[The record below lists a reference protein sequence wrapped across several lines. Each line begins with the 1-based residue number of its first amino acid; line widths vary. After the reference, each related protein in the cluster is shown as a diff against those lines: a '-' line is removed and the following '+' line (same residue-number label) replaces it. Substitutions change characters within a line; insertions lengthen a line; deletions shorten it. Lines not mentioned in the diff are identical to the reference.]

1 LQSVSATP
9 QTPPAPADY
18 TQGSKKPTKRNHKG
32 EAPPTPTAFQIN
44 KEPPQ
49 PPPRT
54 PSRAESCQSALRWPS
69 PAAALHQAVTL
80 KTARNGTRL
89 LGANTDEKWC

>member
-1 LQSVSATP
+1 VV
-9 QTPPAPADY
+9 
-18 TQGSKKPTKRNHKG
+18 
-32 EAPPTPTAFQIN
+32 QIN

-69 PAAALHQAVTL
+69 PAVALHQAVTL
-80 KTARNGTRL
+80 KTTRSGTRL
-89 LGANTDEKWC
+89 LGGSTHEKWC